1 MVSIWLHVKYI
12 LWKYETFHFVR
23 QVSIRQKII
32 CHLFCLLSTVS
43 PQITQLDPGSTLL
56 EAKLFPQETLFLE
69 AKE

>member
-1 MVSIWLHVKYI
+1 MGNAPFCASGEHQAESNLSFI
-12 LWKYETFHFVR
+12 LSAFHF
-23 QVSIRQKII
+23 
-32 CHLFCLLSTVS
+32 VS